1 MKNLYL
7 KLVIIFLMSIG
18 LNSCTKNKLDDI
30 ELNNNPYE
38 EWSKTAPF
46 DINITQ
52 SNCTVYLS
60 WTIDPYYASLKP
72 QELSYTINV
81 YKNGSLRSNIPSH
94 RTSFTDV
101 TGCFTTYN
109 YEISILYSDGYE
121 SVKSGPASI
130 YTQ

>member
-1 MKNLYL
+1 MKNLYF
-7 KLVIIFLMSIG
+7 KLIILLLITIG
-18 LNSCTKNKLDDI
+18 LNSCTKNKIEGI
-30 ELNNNPYE
+30 ELKENPYE

-46 DINITQ
+46 DISISQN
-52 SNCTVYLS
+52 NCTVYLN
-60 WTIDPYYASLKP
+60 WTMDTFYASKLP
-72 QELSYTINV
+72 QDLTYTINV
-81 YKNGSLRSNIPSH
+81 YKNGSLRANIPSN
-94 RTSFTDV
+94 RTSFVDV